1 MEASGFVEDIF
12 FKHLLY
18 GITIRSPIA
27 RGRLKAVECPRLPN
41 SYELIRAADIPGIN
55 QLEGFPLPILAAD
68 ELSYI
73 GEPVAILVGPDE
85 AKLEEYAE
93 QCGVITEAESP
104 VFSIHEAPDKHILA
118 KRDISIGD
126 AEKAFAEAAAII
138 NGCYETGIQEHWY
151 AEPVGAVAFFED
163 AGPPRDK
170 GPEQK
175 GGSGKERQSL
185 VISTAT
191 QWPHHV
197 RRSAAQTLKLDPAQ
211 VKVEPTLIGM
221 HMDGKIWY
229 PSLVACH
236 AALGAFIMHR
246 PVKLILNRKE
256 DFCYSPKRNASEIR
270 ISSALG
276 EKGEIRGMDIDVTV
290 NLGACGVFTEEILD
304 QTCLGVLGY
313 YKMANVKL
321 SGRAIKT
328 NIPPQGPFSGF
339 GLAQGFFALERH
351 ISHIADTCRQD
362 PAEWRKNSR
371 LSHSGHLPV
380 GIPLK
385 DSPPTEQILDT
396 AAAMSDYYRK
406 WAAFELLRLRR
417 RQNRWTEK
425 EESLRGIG
433 IALGY
438 QGNGFLYS
446 GSDKGIYGVELTLEK
461 DGSLKIKTSMV
472 TSDDDF
478 SHLWAGIA
486 AEILSI
492 DAAKVKAISQNTE
505 NPDAGPASASRNI
518 TILTKLVE
526 RACIAIRK
534 QRFRDPLPITVRRS
548 CRPARS
554 AGMGGAFSPPPG
566 KSLDPGGLSRPGWGA
581 AVVEVEIDP
590 VEYTPRVRGAW
601 LGIDGGRILSE
612 KRARR
617 SLNAAAVQAL
627 GWASWERLRY
637 TGGIIS
643 PESYEMYNILN
654 PREIPPIYID
664 FIWNDSE
671 DPKGIGELPF
681 NCIPAAYLQAVSQ
694 ALDHHFQRIPLS
706 SKDVWD
712 AIKARQEEEA
722 P

>member
-12 FKHLLY
+12 FKRLLY
-18 GITIRSPIA
+18 GVTIRSPIA
-27 RGRLKAVECPRLPN
+27 KGRLKAIECPRLPN
-41 SYELIRAADIPGIN
+41 SYALIRAADIPGTN
-55 QLEGFPLPILAAD
+55 QLEGFSLPILAAD

-73 GEPVAILVGPDE
+73 GEPAAILVGPDE

-93 QCGVITEAESP
+93 QCGVIAEEESP
-104 VFSIHEAPDKHILA
+104 VFSIHEAPDTHVLA
-118 KRDISIGD
+118 RRDISIGD
-126 AEKAFAEAAAII
+126 AEKAFAEAASVVS
-138 NGCYETGIQEHWY
+138 GCYETGIQEHWY
-151 AEPVGAVAFFED
+151 AEPVGAAAFFED
-163 AGPPRDK
+163 TVSPKDK
-170 GPEQK
+170 APGQKDGPEK
-175 GGSGKERQSL
+175 DRRGL

-191 QWPHHV
+191 QWPYHV
-197 RRSAAQTLKLDPAQ
+197 RRSVAQTLKLNPDL

-236 AALGAFIMHR
+236 AALGAFLMNK
-246 PVKLILNRKE
+246 PVKLMLTRKE

-276 EKGEIRGMDIDVTV
+276 ETGELRGIHIDVTV
-290 NLGACGVFTEEILD
+290 NLGACGVFAEEILD

-321 SGRAIKT
+321 SGRAVKT

-351 ISHIADTCRQD
+351 ISHIADTRRQD

-406 WAAFELLRLRR
+406 WAAFELLRLYR
-417 RQNRWTEK
+417 RQNGWTEK
-425 EESLRGIG
+425 GEPLRGIG

-492 DAAKVKAISQNTE
+492 DAAKVQAISQSTE

-554 AGMGGAFSPPPG
+554 AGTEGAFPPPPG
-566 KSLDPGGLSRPGWGA
+566 KTLDPGGLSRPGWGA

-590 VEYTPRVRGAW
+590 VEYTPRIRGTW

-627 GWASWERLRY
+627 GWVSGEQLRY
-637 TGGIIS
+637 TGGLIS
-643 PESYEMYNILN
+643 SESFDLYNIPN
-654 PREIPPIYID
+654 PLEIPPIYVD

-671 DPKGIGELPF
+671 ESKGIGELPF

-694 ALDHHFQRIPLS
+694 ALDHHFQRIPLN

-712 AIKARQEEEA
+712 AIKARQEEEV